1 MADLHGATCAALLT
15 RVQELSPSEA
25 AVSLSFCI
33 YSDRYQSQANSLV
46 RAIVENW
53 TSRQDLSSQR
63 VVEAVDALQ
72 CLASWKL
79 RPLPVL
85 EQLDGILVDRQVELK
100 YTGNISLWVVAT
112 RSLALMGYR
121 EASWPL
127 LALELAQEKTFL
139 EQVPLHL
146 QCELL
151 EGFALLGLFDAT
163 AFRNFAELLL
173 AEQRYFKGM
182 KDMSMV
188 LTSFAQCQFF
198 HEEIF
203 DTLYTLILDKL
214 QDSMA
219 AESSVEAAWSFALAG
234 YHRKFESFATLLS
247 HIFRKAQK
255 NTARHRSLAQLVL
268 AEAPEVVKLSNC
280 ADEVAAAA
288 RAAPRSDADQAFLA
302 EVKSVL
308 EEKGWK
314 HRIQPLEGG
323 FLLDISN
330 SDSEKVGLLLVEQA
344 KLLTTF
350 KEDHVERWLGE
361 VSMAQRVLQSQG
373 WTVVILCQDQRL
385 G

>member
-1 MADLHGATCAALLT
+1 MGRHGLRCRHLMGPAASKAVNLVQSMSLEDILKTWQGLIRFSKDHRNFYLKARTPVQRQLSSMSIRQLLLVLRGARDLRNSMADLHGATCAALLT

-33 YSDRYQSQANSLV
+33 YSDRYQSQASSLV

-214 QDSMA
+214 QDR
-219 AESSVEAAWSFALAG
+219 ES
-234 YHRKFESFATLLS
+234 
-247 HIFRKAQK
+247 I
-255 NTARHRSLAQLVL
+255 RH
-268 AEAPEVVKLSNC
+268 VV
-280 ADEVAAAA
+280 
-288 RAAPRSDADQAFLA
+288 P
-302 EVKSVL
+302 
-308 EEKGWK
+308 
-314 HRIQPLEGG
+314 
-323 FLLDISN
+323 
-330 SDSEKVGLLLVEQA
+330 VG
-344 KLLTTF
+344 
-350 KEDHVERWLGE
+350 
-361 VSMAQRVLQSQG
+361 
-373 WTVVILCQDQRL
+373 
-385 G
+385 